1 MKKKILA
8 VITIFAVSVLVL
20 TGCSLSGLDMKVD
33 NATTDKVNKD
43 VNPLLDVSCT
53 TLSTSG

>member
-33 NATTDKVNKD
+33 NATTDKVNKKD
-43 VNPLLDVSCT
+43 VNPLLDAT
-53 TLSTSG
+53 Q

>member
-33 NATTDKVNKD
+33 NATTDKVNKKD
-43 VNPLLDVSCT
+43 VNPLLDAK
-53 TLSTSG
+53 